1 MKQNLIA
8 IGCGILFGLGLAI
21 SQMIDSARVLG
32 FLDVA
37 GTWDPTLMFVLGGAV
52 GVTVVS
58 FRFVLRRA
66 NPFFAPKFYLP
77 GKDSIDRRLLVGASI
92 FGVGW
97 GISGYCPGPGFSSL
111 ALFNSWN
118 PLIFLISLAVG
129 SWSYR
134 WLSHR
139 TKASQSRASQI
150 KQSSAVVL
158 Q

>member
-58 FRFVLRRA
+58 FRFVLPIHSLRQNSICPAKIALTAVCSSERRSLA
-66 NPFFAPKFYLP
+66 WA
-77 GKDSIDRRLLVGASI
+77 GASAAI
-92 FGVGW
+92 VRDRDFRRW
-97 GISGYCPGPGFSSL
+97 RSSIPGI
-111 ALFNSWN
+111 
-118 PLIFLISLAVG
+118 
-129 SWSYR
+129 R
-134 WLSHR
+134 
-139 TKASQSRASQI
+139 
-150 KQSSAVVL
+150 
-158 Q
+158 